1 LHFFWR
7 RFRLRIA
14 QLSHTNPQASQVNP
28 QMSQRS
34 VPDVA
39 PPFDF
44 DHQEEEAWSA
54 TQSIRHTPM
63 LEEART
69 LHAQRF
75 LWMEQPTRPY
85 VCFQR
90 VSDRQFVV
98 WIAAAENLSKDD
110 LGDVLLDSHSEEG
123 LVVSL
128 IRFAGYE
135 LSTNEEALLTRYR
148 AGETGSDFWTAV
160 DAAGLRYAPARERKT
175 RRRHRGHPAPLS
187 TAAPFVALTKA
198 FTRTDD
204 VDWTRAPSGAPVSRH
219 SFASFRIRLSDECG
233 GIGLTNWFPGGDGSA
248 GDATA
253 LVARYGGQKVCLT
266 AQACTQL
273 AARRPG
279 EAIEFDEILHEFG
292 HKRPPG
298 RVDPEAYLRSAKQQ
312 ALGRIL
318 LGTRATAVGELRGVR
333 HDELAGHEAWALYAI
348 DHVSFDAD
356 GTPASITFASAGL
369 SRLIARDPASLQYL
383 GNVRDLLALPDT
395 TPGRWAMS
403 ILFALRLHWR
413 LNVRRAVQ
421 HLNTGGERAALEFSP
436 IPRRKLFAIM
446 RPDPPSPE
454 DMLDGHDPRRALGYF
469 DEAMR
474 LLGGHGA
481 SLARNGRG
489 THVSYW
495 RELPTKHAGDGREL
509 WELAAPGAKPRVAE
523 WRDAWLEQR
532 LDIRPGGNDLA
543 DLIDLHT
550 RAKAAQRGLQRGRTP
565 RASAPALQS
574 RRL

>member
-1 LHFFWR
+1 
-7 RFRLRIA
+7 
-14 QLSHTNPQASQVNP
+14 
-28 QMSQRS
+28 
-34 VPDVA
+34 
-39 PPFDF
+39 
-44 DHQEEEAWSA
+44 
-54 TQSIRHTPM
+54 M

-75 LWMEQPTRPY
+75 MWMEQPTRPY
-85 VCFQR
+85 VRFQR

-98 WIAAAENLSKDD
+98 WVAAAENLSKDD
-110 LGDVLLDSHSEEG
+110 LGDVLLDSHSAEG
-123 LVVSL
+123 LVQSL

-135 LSTNEEALLTRYR
+135 LSPEEERLLARYR
-148 AGETGSDFWTAV
+148 AGDTGADFWKAV
-160 DAAGLRYAPARERKT
+160 DASGLSYVPPREHKT
-175 RRRHRGHPAPLS
+175 KRRHRGHPAPLS

-198 FTRTDD
+198 FTRPDE
-204 VDWTRAPSGAPVSRH
+204 VDWTRAPGGMPVSRH
-219 SFASFRIRLSDECG
+219 AFANFRIRLSDEG
-233 GIGLTNWFPGGDGSA
+233 GGVGLTNWFPGGDGSA

-279 EAIEFDEILHEFG
+279 ETIEFDELLHEFG

-298 RVDPEAYLRSAKQQ
+298 RVDPEAYLRNAKRQ

-318 LGTRATAVGELRGVR
+318 LGTRATAIGELRGVR
-333 HDELAGHEAWALYAI
+333 NHELAGHEAWALYAI

-356 GTPASITFASAGL
+356 GTPATITFAPAGL

-383 GNVRDLLALPDT
+383 GNVRDLFALPDT

-421 HLNTGGERAALEFSP
+421 HLNTGGERAALEFAP
-436 IPRRKLFAIM
+436 ISRRKLFAIM

-474 LLGGHGA
+474 LLGGHSA
-481 SLARNGRG
+481 SRVRNGRG
-489 THVSYW
+489 AHVSYW
-495 RELPTKHAGDGREL
+495 RELPTKYACEGCEP
-509 WELAAPGAKPRVAE
+509 WELSAPGAKPRVAN
-523 WRDAWLEQR
+523 WRDAWLDQR

-543 DLIDLHT
+543 DLIDLHA
-550 RAKAAQRGLQRGRTP
+550 RAKAAQRGLQRGRQP
-565 RASAPALQS
+565 RAHARSAHPQ
-574 RRL
+574 RL